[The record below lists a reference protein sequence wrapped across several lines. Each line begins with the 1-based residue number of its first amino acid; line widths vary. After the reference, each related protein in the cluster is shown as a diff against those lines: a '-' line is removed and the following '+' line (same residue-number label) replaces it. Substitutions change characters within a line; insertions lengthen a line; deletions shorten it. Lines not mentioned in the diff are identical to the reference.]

1 MDSNSKTS
9 NYIFIVKLIICTGV
23 FLCCQSVNAFA
34 QQQSYF
40 NNLTEKDGL
49 SSNRVTCFFEDKTG
63 YMWIG
68 TESGL
73 NLYNGNSWKIYKPSL
88 SKKNYLSNS
97 FVTNI
102 QQDAKGSIWVC
113 TRKGLNRI
121 DMTAGTTEVFLP
133 DSTSNTNFI
142 PNDLIWDAYPDS
154 DTSIWIAADSKEFCH
169 YNPVTKKFYLYN
181 FKEYLRNNHL
191 EINGGYH
198 SIFRIL
204 PKSAT
209 ELWLA
214 TTDGIFSFNK
224 QTGTFTLQ
232 AAIALSEITFFY
244 FDKDLNKVYCVDE
257 QNKLYCLN
265 PATNEIS
272 AVSLQK
278 SKHTGK
284 LIPPY
289 SQYTQLLFAPAAEG
303 LAAINEKNEVLYFLA
318 GTGGKE
324 NDLLTGKV
332 NCIYKDRHNITWVG
346 TMNGVSKFIP
356 VLNNNLHLTFPNNL
370 SVAPQ
375 LALKIFM
382 YHQAGDEWLIASW
395 KDNKVFT
402 VDNKTGIIK
411 ELQKPV
417 AYSRD
422 TCYAFFSRNADS
434 IFIFSTGSL
443 LIYDFRFNKWDKII
457 FPFPYNKTNITGMAI
472 DTAGNYWM
480 LNIRN
485 ELFIY
490 NHRSRN
496 VWTPSKDD
504 IGENAISCLAADIPN
519 NCMWIGTTGYG
530 LIRYDFYN
538 KKYDVIGVNNKN
550 KTTLHSSI
558 INEITADGKG
568 AIWVATFEG
577 GLAKYKTSLP
587 PDEGFTNYDIFSGL
601 PDDNVYS
608 VAVDEKGGAWFTT
621 INGIGHID
629 ASGEYKGLYNEQSG
643 LPYSKFRQSIAV
655 LPDGKIAAVT
665 DNNFICFN
673 PADIIASYNFP
684 LTIDDIFVNDTVTV
698 ANDKS
703 GNITKF
709 NYTQNAFTF
718 NFSVLDFISPGA
730 VEYYYMLEGFEKD
743 WVFAGKQHS
752 VRYAKL
758 SPGAYTFKVKAK
770 RENGEFYEQ
779 EESFHFYIVPA
790 FWQRIWFIIVLFA
803 CIAGLIFWLI
813 KRRIQIVRH
822 EVELK
827 QQIAETEMMALRAQ
841 MNPHFIFNCLNSI
854 DNLIQLDEKEKAT
867 LYLAKF
873 AKLLRAILENS
884 KNNMVP
890 CWKDMETLKLYLE
903 LEELRCDKKFSYQI
917 NIADAIINGDYKV
930 PPLVI
935 QPFVENAIH
944 HGLLNKIDDDK
955 KLMIDVT
962 VCNNHICYRIEDNGV
977 GRTKAESYKQ
987 LNKPAHESMG
997 MQITTDRINLF
1008 NQQKHNSVKITDL
1021 LNDKNESAGT
1031 RVEVELVNQS

>member
-1 MDSNSKTS
+1 MDSNNKTS
-9 NYIFIVKLIICTGV
+9 NYIFIFKLMICTGILLSND
-23 FLCCQSVNAFA
+23 FIKCFA
-34 QQQSYF
+34 QQQAYF

-49 SSNRVTCFFEDKTG
+49 SNNRVTCFFEDKTG
-63 YMWIG
+63 YIWIG

-73 NLYNGNSWKIYKPSL
+73 NLYNGKSWKIYKPSL
-88 SKKNYLSNS
+88 HKKNYLSNS
-97 FVTNI
+97 FITDI
-102 QQDAKGSIWVC
+102 EQDSKAGIWVC

-121 DMTAGTTEVFLP
+121 DVAAGTTEVFLP
-133 DSTSNTNFI
+133 GDTNNSTAI
-142 PNDLIWDAYPDS
+142 PSDLIWDAYPET

-181 FKEYLRNNHL
+181 FKEYLRNNHI
-191 EINGGYH
+191 EINGAYH

-224 QTGTFTLQ
+224 QNGAFALQ

-265 PATNEIS
+265 PSTNELT
-272 AVSLQK
+272 VVPLQK
-278 SKHTGK
+278 NKHTGK
-284 LIPPY
+284 FIPPY
-289 SQYTQLLFAPAAEG
+289 SQDHKLLFVPAAEG
-303 LAAINEKNEVLYFLA
+303 LASINEKNELLYFLA
-318 GTGGKE
+318 GTSAKE
-324 NDLLTGKV
+324 NDLLLGKV
-332 NCIYKDRHNITWVG
+332 NCIYKDRNQITWVG
-346 TMNGVSKFIP
+346 TNNGVSKFIP
-356 VLNNNLHLTFPNNL
+356 VLNNNLHLSFPNNL
-370 SVAPQ
+370 SAAPH
-375 LALKIFM
+375 LAIKNFM
-382 YHQAGDEWLIASW
+382 YHQAADEWLIASW
-395 KDNKVFT
+395 KDNKIFAAN
-402 VDNKTGIIK
+402 NKTGIIK

-417 AYSRD
+417 AYSHD
-422 TCYAFFSRNADS
+422 TCYAFYSRYGDF

-443 LIYDFRFNKWDKII
+443 LIYNFRLNKWEKIK
-457 FPFPYNKTNITGMAI
+457 FPFPYNKTIVTGMAI
-472 DTAGNYWM
+472 DAAGNYWM
-480 LNIRN
+480 SNIRN

-490 NHRSRN
+490 NPRSRN
-496 VWTPSKDD
+496 IWTPSKDNV
-504 IGENAISCLAADIPN
+504 GENAISCLAADIPN

-530 LIRYDFYN
+530 IIRYDFYN
-538 KKYDVIGVNNKN
+538 KKFEVIGVNNKN

-568 AIWVATFEG
+568 NIWVATFEG
-577 GLAKYKTSLP
+577 GLAKYKTSLS
-587 PDEGFTNYDIFSGL
+587 PDKGFTNFDIFSGL

-621 INGIGHID
+621 INGIGHISAD
-629 ASGEYKGLYNEQSG
+629 GKWLGLYNQQSG
-643 LPYSKFRQSIAV
+643 LPYSKFRERIAV
-655 LPDGKIAAVT
+655 LPDGKIATVAE
-665 DNNFICFN
+665 NNFICFN
-673 PADIIASYNFP
+673 PASFVASYNYP
-684 LTIDDIFVNDTVTV
+684 VTIDEIFVNDTLTV

-703 GNITKF
+703 GNLTKF

-743 WVFAGKQHS
+743 WVYAGKKHS

-758 SPGAYTFKVKAK
+758 PPGEYTFKVKAK
-770 RENGEFYEQ
+770 RENGGFYEQ
-779 EESFHFYIVPA
+779 EGSFQFYIVPA
-790 FWQRIWFIIVLFA
+790 FWQRLWFKIILFA

-813 KRRIQIVRH
+813 KRRIQTIRNQA
-822 EVELK
+822 ELK

-854 DNLIQLDEKEKAT
+854 DNLIQVDEKEKAT

-873 AKLLRAILENS
+873 AKLIRSILENS
-884 KNNMVP
+884 KNNVVP
-890 CWKDMETLKLYLE
+890 CWKDLETLQLYLE
-903 LEELRCDKKFSYQI
+903 LEELRCDKKFVYTI
-917 NIADAIINGDYKV
+917 NIADEIMNGDYKV

-944 HGLLNKIDDDK
+944 HGLLNKIDTDK
-955 KLMIDVT
+955 KLFIDVG
-962 VCNNHICYRIEDNGV
+962 VKNNHICYCIEDNGV
-977 GRTKAESYKQ
+977 GRAKAASYKQ

-1008 NQQKHNSVKITDL
+1008 NQHKSGSVKIFDL
-1021 LNDKNESAGT
+1021 VNEHNEPDGT
-1031 RVEVELVNQS
+1031 KVEVDLVNQS